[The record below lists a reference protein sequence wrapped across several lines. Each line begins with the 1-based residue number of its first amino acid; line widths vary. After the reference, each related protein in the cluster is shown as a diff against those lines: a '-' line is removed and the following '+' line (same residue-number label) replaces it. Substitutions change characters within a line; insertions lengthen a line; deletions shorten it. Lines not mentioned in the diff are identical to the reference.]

1 MLQKALREPL
11 VHFLFAGSLLFV
23 LFDLLPQKESEDAS
37 VIVVGNEQLLPLVMS
52 RNPRLG
58 LESANQ
64 YLQSLD
70 EAQRERLTE
79 DFVREEVLYRQA
91 IALGLDENNY
101 NARKRLIAQ
110 LEYINQ
116 GFIYDSLEL
125 SEAELVEHHKK
136 NQDRYF
142 VPPQVTFTHVY
153 FSIDRRKASAG
164 EQANDELIHLN
175 KVSLPFHLA
184 ASRGDH
190 FLYHRNYVNK
200 NEPEVASHFGD
211 SFATEV
217 FAVDQA
223 QDDWIGPFRSEY
235 GFHLL
240 LLTSVKEGYFPPL
253 DEVRARIVDDVTQ
266 RRVREELDRIYQD
279 IRGTYEVQIE
289 APENES

>member
-1 MLQKALREPL
+1 MFQKAFREPL
-11 VHFLFAGSLLFV
+11 LHFLLAGSLLFV
-23 LFDLLPQKESEDAS
+23 IFDFLPQNETEDAS
-37 VIVVGNEQLLPLVMS
+37 VIVVGDEQLLPLVMF
-52 RNPRLG
+52 RNPRLS
-58 LESANQ
+58 LESAREH
-64 YLQSLD
+64 LKAID
-70 EAQRERLTE
+70 EAQRERLTQL
-79 DFVREEVLYRQA
+79 FVREEVLYRQA

-125 SEAELVEHHKK
+125 SEAELIDHYEK
-136 NQDRYF
+136 NRDRYY

-153 FSIDRRKASAG
+153 FSLDRRGDEAG
-164 EQANDELIHLN
+164 GHAGDELLHLN

-200 NEPEVASHFGD
+200 NEEEVASHFGE
-211 SFATEV
+211 SFAAGV

-223 QDDWIGPFRSEY
+223 KEDWIGPFRSEY

-240 LLTSVKEGYFPPL
+240 LLTTVKAGYFPPL
-253 DEVRARIVDDVTQ
+253 DEVRSRVVDDVTQ
-266 RRVREELDRIYQD
+266 KRVREELDRIYRD
-279 IRGTYEVQIE
+279 TRGIYEVQIV
-289 APENES
+289 APKS